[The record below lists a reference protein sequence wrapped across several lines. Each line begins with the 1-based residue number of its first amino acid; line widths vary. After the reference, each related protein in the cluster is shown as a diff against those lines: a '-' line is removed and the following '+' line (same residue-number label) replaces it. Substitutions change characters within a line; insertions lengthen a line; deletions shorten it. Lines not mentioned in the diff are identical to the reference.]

1 VFGSSA
7 RSRIV
12 ASRRGRNR
20 RLCPG
25 WGSCRSGGLRYG
37 RLAIGDLGE
46 QWIKEGGGMRETDR
60 LSGDVVPSLV
70 REVAA
75 TFREA
80 SQGNVKVGNGSD
92 SKR

>member
-25 WGSCRSGGLRYG
+25 WGSCRSGGSRYG
-37 RLAIGDLGE
+37 RLAIGHLVE
-46 QWIKEGGGMRETDR
+46 QLINEGGGMRGTGT
-60 LSGDVVPSLV
+60 LSGDV
-70 REVAA
+70 
-75 TFREA
+75 
-80 SQGNVKVGNGSD
+80 
-92 SKR
+92 